1 MTIQMAI
8 DVISATL
15 LLSLTILAPLVGVG
29 IAVGLTVSILQSITS
44 IQEQSLTFIPKL
56 VAVSFTLMF
65 LGNWILVKLTDYAS
79 SNFSAIRTVS
89 PSQR

>member
-1 MTIQMAI
+1 MAVDI
-8 DVISATL
+8 VSATL
-15 LLSLTILAPLVGVG
+15 WLALTILAPIVGVG

-56 VAVSFTLMF
+56 VAVSFVIMF
-65 LGNWILVKLTDYAS
+65 LGNWILIKLTDFV
-79 SNFSAIRTVS
+79 SNSFTDIKNVS

>member
-8 DVISATL
+8 DVVSSTL
-15 LLSLTILAPLVGVG
+15 LLALTILAPLVGVG

-65 LGNWILVKLTDYAS
+65 LGNWILVKLTDYAATS
-79 SNFSAIRTVS
+79 FSMIRIVS
-89 PSQR
+89 PSQ

>member
-8 DVISATL
+8 DVVSSTL
-15 LLSLTILAPLVGVG
+15 LLALTILAPLVGVG

-79 SNFSAIRTVS
+79 TSFSAIRIVS